1 MAVFAI
7 LLLEQT
13 RRLNLDLFHSLAPL
27 AALTLLLEVAGPLVT
42 QRAIIMAHEARTDR
56 EN

>member
-1 MAVFAI
+1 VFAI

-13 RRLNLDLFHSLAPL
+13 RRMDLGLFHSLAPL
-27 AALTLLLEVAGPLVT
+27 AAVALLLELAGPLVT
-42 QRAIIMAHEARTDR
+42 QRAVIWAREARAAK